1 MTTQATL
8 TSAFTRAAIKF
19 QVAESDYLVLC
30 SQKVDTFEAMAYR
43 MPKSDD
49 LEDFLHANV
58 VPSSGYREDDG
69 SITIFPR
76 QPTQLWREFKASE
89 DAGAL
94 RKLWSF
100 SREVCKSELEA
111 MASGDAEKSKTKVS
125 LAAAGAMESSAIAEG
140 MPQPKSD
147 AERPSLYALQRAS
160 QALVPPGATFEYVA
174 WECFISAAEEGKLQR
189 AGKMP
194 KVTQELV
201 LSGGDKL
208 AVKDS
213 RAGEAPGQKVS
224 DTDLFRKYMD
234 MRARTFC
241 MIGAARFSTY
251 RNLTDKYLGFINLD
265 VAQGMRGP
273 TLNEV
278 RRFDRALHTEIL
290 RWLARSMGSLDSAVN
305 SYLSQEGNP
314 LWKLLD
320 PVVSSLP
327 DQGVEQPET
336 RTSSAA
342 ERKRKTAEVSKDES
356 KSSEE
361 GKKEKQLKRCLVCHK
376 RHQPLCQLTPEIR
389 KKLREDK
396 KAKKA
401 RSAKAKAS
409 SDKKDQK

>member
-8 TSAFTRAAIKF
+8 TSSFTRAAIKF

-49 LEDFLHANV
+49 LEDFLHAHV
-58 VPSSGYREDDG
+58 APSSGYREEDG

-76 QPTQLWREFKASE
+76 QPTMQWREYKASE
-89 DAGAL
+89 DAGSL

-100 SREVCKSELEA
+100 SKEVCKAELEA
-111 MASGDAEKSKTKVS
+111 MASGDAEKGKTKVS
-125 LAAAGAMESSAIAEG
+125 LAAAGAMEATATAEG
-140 MPQPKSD
+140 MPPPRSD
-147 AERPSLYALQRAS
+147 AERPSLYALQKAT

-189 AGKMP
+189 AGNMP

-213 RAGEAPGQKVS
+213 RIGEAPGQKVS

-234 MRARTFC
+234 MRARTFS
-241 MIGAARFSTY
+241 MIGAAKFSTY
-251 RNLTDKYLGFINLD
+251 RDLTDKYLGYINMD

-305 SYLSQEGNP
+305 SYLAQDGNP

-327 DQGVEQPET
+327 DQGVEQPDVKAG
-336 RTSSAA
+336 SAS
-342 ERKRKTAEVSKDES
+342 ERKRKSAEIAKEES

-361 GKKEKQLKRCLVCHK
+361 E
-376 RHQPLCQLTPEIR
+376 EE
-389 KKLREDK
+389 READ
-396 KAKKA
+396 
-401 RSAKAKAS
+401 
-409 SDKKDQK
+409 

>member
-8 TSAFTRAAIKF
+8 TSSFTRAAIKF

-49 LEDFLHANV
+49 LEDFLHAYV
-58 VPSSGYREDDG
+58 VPSSGYREEDG
-69 SITIFPR
+69 TITIFPR
-76 QPTQLWREFKASE
+76 QPTMQWREYRASE
-89 DAGAL
+89 DAGSL

-100 SREVCKSELEA
+100 SKEVCKAELEA

-125 LAAAGAMESSAIAEG
+125 LAAAGAMEATATAEG
-140 MPQPKSD
+140 MPPPRSD
-147 AERPSLYALQRAS
+147 AERPSLYALQKAT

-213 RAGEAPGQKVS
+213 RIGDAPGQKVS

-234 MRARTFC
+234 MRARTFS
-241 MIGAARFSTY
+241 MIGAAKYSTY
-251 RNLTDKYLGFINLD
+251 RDLTDKYLGYINMD

-305 SYLSQEGNP
+305 SYLAQDGNP

-327 DQGVEQPET
+327 DQGVEQPDVKAG
-336 RTSSAA
+336 SVS
-342 ERKRKTAEVSKDES
+342 ERKRKPTEIAKEES

-361 GKKEKQLKRCLVCHK
+361 DKKEKQMKRCFVCHK
-376 RHQPLCQLTPEIR
+376 KHHPLCALTPEIR

-401 RSAKAKAS
+401 RSAKAKAAE
-409 SDKKDQK
+409 KKDPK